1 MLQRHIRQLLAVAFA
16 ISVFTAMSVAPVA
29 ASESVDIGG
38 DSGISIGTDGIGIGG
53 DDGIQI
59 GADPEDGV
67 NASVGGDEG
76 VTVGASPDD
85 GAEVGVG
92 GDEGATVGAN
102 PDDGV
107 DAEVGGEDVVPE
119 TGDLDSGEV
128 GDIGTTDG
136 GLDAVGSQVDGLSG
150 GATGV
155 DSFDGGLDDP
165 TSGLDS
171 VDTGELSEVTDGLGG
186 TDVPTEPTDLD
197 LDSDEVPN
205 EAQLLR
211 QVLQN
216 VPETDVVGPEDSP
229 IGDERAAVNVCDPLD
244 PQTPDELPVPV
255 GLLPSLS
262 DAPVEPPGVPS
273 DLITPEAVTG
283 ILLGFYP
290 GACEVFN
297 PSDPQIDPTNLPDE
311 PAGEIDVARGGQ
323 YDGGGVGLVYYDGTL
338 NESGDGPSVSG
349 LSGILVT
356 PEYGDLDQEL
366 VLNDGKNDY
375 GVDPQL
381 SWGDDGYEYRAVL
394 ILLGKQAG
402 IEGTCENLQ
411 EYEGDT
417 SFESLEENPLGPCEY
432 QLVGLPNLYGPGDVF
447 GTINDQAN
455 RDEPPV
461 DLDALPVNPDALLD
475 L

>member
-1 MLQRHIRQLLAVAFA
+1 MLQRHVRQLLAVAFA
-16 ISVFTAMSVAPVA
+16 IGVFTGMSVAPVA

-53 DDGIQI
+53 DGGIQV
-59 GADPEDGV
+59 GADAEEGV
-67 NASVGGDEG
+67 NASVGGDDG
-76 VTVGASPDD
+76 VTAGASPDD

-92 GDEGATVGAN
+92 DGVEVGAD
-102 PDDGV
+102 PDDGANV
-107 DAEVGGEDVVPE
+107 RVGEADLTEGEADEPAPQVGNLSE
-119 TGDLDSGEV
+119 GD
-128 GDIGTTDG
+128 
-136 GLDAVGSQVDGLSG
+136 
-150 GATGV
+150 TGV
-155 DSFDGGLDDP
+155 DGFDGGLDDP

-171 VDTGELSEVTDGLGG
+171 VDDGGLSDAMGGLDGA
-186 TDVPTEPTDLD
+186 DVPTEPTDLN
-197 LDSDEVPN
+197 LDSDEVPS
-205 EAQLLR
+205 EAQLLT

-216 VPETDVVGPEDSP
+216 IPETDAVGPEDSP
-229 IGDERAAVNVCDPLD
+229 IGDERATVNVCDPLD
-244 PQTPDELPVPV
+244 PQSPDDLPVPV

-262 DAPVEPPGVPS
+262 DAPVDPPGVPT
-273 DLITPEAVTG
+273 DLVTPEAVTG

-290 GACEVFN
+290 GACEVVN

-338 NESGDGPSVSG
+338 NESGVGPSVSG
-349 LSGILVT
+349 MSGILVT

-366 VLNDGKNDY
+366 VLNDGENDY
-375 GVDPQL
+375 GVDPRFR
-381 SWGDDGYEYRAVL
+381 WNDDGSEYRAVL

-402 IEGTCENLQ
+402 VEGACENLQ

-447 GTINDQAN
+447 GTIDDQAN

-461 DLDALPVNPDALLD
+461 DLDALPVNPDALLN